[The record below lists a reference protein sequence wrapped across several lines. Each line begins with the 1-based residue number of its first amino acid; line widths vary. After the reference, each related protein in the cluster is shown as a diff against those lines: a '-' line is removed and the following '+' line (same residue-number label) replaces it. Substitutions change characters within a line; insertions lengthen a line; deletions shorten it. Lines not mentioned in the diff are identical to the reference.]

1 MRAVVPWLAAAV
13 VLVTLWPVSCMS
25 SESGPTSCSSAVLPL
40 PWGESADT
48 WGMVVAL
55 GATVATYVVL
65 RLLLRRRRPDEG
77 ERVA

>member
-1 MRAVVPWLAAAV
+1 
-13 VLVTLWPVSCMS
+13 
-25 SESGPTSCSSAVLPL
+25 
-40 PWGESADT
+40 
-48 WGMVVAL
+48 MVVAF